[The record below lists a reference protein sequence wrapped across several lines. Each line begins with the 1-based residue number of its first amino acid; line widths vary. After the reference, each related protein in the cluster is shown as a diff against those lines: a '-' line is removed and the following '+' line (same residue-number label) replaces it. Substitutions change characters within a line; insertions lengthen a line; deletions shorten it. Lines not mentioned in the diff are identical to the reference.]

1 MFDYVIAL
9 CAGSN
14 ANSSKKE
21 ADISRVDNGDGNLC
35 NDMLSELSLL
45 KESNKLM
52 ENELKEM
59 QERYSEMSLKFA
71 KVEGERQK

>member
-1 MFDYVIAL
+1 MQIPEDM
-9 CAGSN
+9 
-14 ANSSKKE
+14 
-21 ADISRVDNGDGNLC
+21 SRVDNGDGNLC
-35 NDMLSELSLL
+35 SDMLSKLSLL
-45 KESNKLM
+45 KEKNKLM